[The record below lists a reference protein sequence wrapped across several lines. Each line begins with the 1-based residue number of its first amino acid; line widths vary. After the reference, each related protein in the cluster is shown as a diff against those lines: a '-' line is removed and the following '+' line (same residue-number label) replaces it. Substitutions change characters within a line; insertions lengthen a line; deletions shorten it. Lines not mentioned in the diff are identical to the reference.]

1 MVATIPVWIR
11 NAETLLLGHA
21 SGCVLLCSRLP
32 WIYGTLVPA
41 GVVALNR
48 AQAPRDADK
57 LPASTVLGLHI
68 CNDQPSEIGV

>member
-1 MVATIPVWIR
+1 MVATIPAWIR

-41 GVVALNR
+41 GVVALN
-48 AQAPRDADK
+48 PR
-57 LPASTVLGLHI
+57 PSVL
-68 CNDQPSEIGV
+68 